1 MVWTALGGLPTRA
14 WLATLGVGLAAA
26 ATWYLLPVV
35 SGDHGDVAVYGGGTI
50 ESSIDELSYQLRD
63 RGRDV
68 TWIAAGSTWCEL
80 AELEP
85 AVDDVD
91 VIVLAPEALGTCDGD
106 PVATTLDAL
115 PGDFDIV
122 LVALGNAAEATS
134 RAATGGVS
142 VVDPTALLGAMAPQR
157 CRANGGT
164 IARARLR
171 CAVTTGTSPPLA
183 ESESPEWF
191 QPPSVESNSQVTRRR
206 GSNALSDH
214 AY

>member
-142 VVDPTALLGAMAPQR
+142 VVDPTALLGADGAAAMPCEWWDNCA
-157 CRANGGT
+157 GT
-164 IARARLR
+164 IAVRSDNGDLTAAGRERVARMVS
-171 CAVTTGTSPPLA
+171 AAIG
-183 ESESPEWF
+183 
-191 QPPSVESNSQVTRRR
+191 
-206 GSNALSDH
+206 
-214 AY
+214 